1 MNSVYLAKLSDQSS
15 TSAIRVFAKCFSSS
29 DKSRCGAISIIWRTT
44 FHERVKVICPQ
55 RGLISWQVGL
65 ILKSLF
71 SSYPSTQSPREK
83 KENTFG
89 WECVSKAPGNLR
101 NVFATEKR
109 MPLSAFVRPAG
120 SQANSLLVAHMAQ
133 LHKQF
138 PPLSVQSSAR
148 SLLPRYLQLCKQL
161 PAGCVFPT
169 VQLSISTLKELTRLH
184 QIISLQVSAPWKQ
197 IGPKGRHILIMRER
211 LRGGKKRSQ
220 HEA

>member
-1 MNSVYLAKLSDQSS
+1 MAKLSDQSS

-29 DKSRCGAISIIWRTT
+29 DKRCCGAISIIWRTT
-44 FHERVKVICPQ
+44 FHRRVKVICPQ

-83 KENTFG
+83 KNTLC
-89 WECVSKAPGNLR
+89 WERVSKAPGNLH

-109 MPLSAFVRPAG
+109 MPLSASVRPAD
-120 SQANSLLVAHMAQ
+120 SRANSLLVAHVAQ

-138 PPLSVQSSAR
+138 LPLGVQSSTR
-148 SLLPRYLQLCKQL
+148 SLLPPYLQLCKQL
-161 PAGCVFPT
+161 PAGCVSPT
-169 VQLSISTLKELTRLH
+169 VQLSISTLKELTCLH